1 MRHKAADL
9 NVSMPKPNTF
19 NTWMTIMMSLT
30 KLIELNMMS
39 IFTLGVLNANLPVT
53 LLGLIAVHKED
64 Y

>member
-1 MRHKAADL
+1 
-9 NVSMPKPNTF
+9 
-19 NTWMTIMMSLT
+19 MTIMMSLT